1 MFLGLEKKLWLECH
15 LSLWIGKEDDRREQT
30 YFLGQTRETQ
40 SSWAFY
46 MPFQPSPSGR
56 ARIGLGIGR
65 PAGTGPEGGDSA
77 HSLAGQ
83 RDIPVGRPEGYP
95 SRRRQGPRSLARGRE
110 GGRHRKEGGRALT
123 VEVTR
128 RHRERVC
135 EDDAGET
142 IPRRRRCAS
151 EKK

>member
-15 LSLWIGKEDDRREQT
+15 LSLWVGKEDDRREQT

-83 RDIPVGRPEGYP
+83 RGIPVAVDK
-95 SRRRQGPRSLARGRE
+95 ARGHWLGEERE
-110 GGRHRKEGGRALT
+110 ADIERRGGG
-123 VEVTR
+123 
-128 RHRERVC
+128 
-135 EDDAGET
+135 
-142 IPRRRRCAS
+142 P
-151 EKK
+151 